1 MKLIGLSGTNG
12 AGKDSVA
19 ELLRDKYRFMFV
31 SMSDLL
37 RIEAER
43 RGIAVE
49 RDNLR
54 MISAEWRRESGLG
67 VLIDKSVEMYQQS
80 GAESNFDGLVVSS
93 IRNPGEVDRVHELG
107 GQVIW
112 IDADPKI
119 RYNRIFKRQRTD
131 EDNKTF
137 EQFLSEE
144 QAEMQHSGD
153 KATLNMSGVK
163 ASADFVIVNDSNSI
177 NELAEVIEKQIGG
190 VFWSS

>member
-19 ELLRDKYRFMFV
+19 ELLCDKYRFMFV

-37 RIEAER
+37 RIEAEK

-49 RDNLR
+49 RNNLR

-67 VLIDKSVEMYQQS
+67 VLIDKSIELYEES
-80 GAESNFDGLVVSS
+80 GGDDKYVGLVVSS
-93 IRNPGEVDRVHELG
+93 IRNPGEVDHIHELG
-107 GQVIW
+107 GKVIW
-112 IDADPKI
+112 IDADPQI
-119 RYNRIFKRQRTD
+119 RYDRIFSRQRTA

-137 EQFLSEE
+137 EQFVNEE

-153 KATLNMSGVK
+153 VATLSMGDVKLGV
-163 ASADFVIVNDSNSI
+163 DTTLI
-177 NELAEVIEKQIGG
+177 NNGSTHEELELAVYENLKELL
-190 VFWSS
+190 